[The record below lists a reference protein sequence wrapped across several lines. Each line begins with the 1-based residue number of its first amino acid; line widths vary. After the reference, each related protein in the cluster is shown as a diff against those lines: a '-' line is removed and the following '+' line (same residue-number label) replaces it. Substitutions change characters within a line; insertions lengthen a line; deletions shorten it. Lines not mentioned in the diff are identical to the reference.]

1 MSDTT
6 TTNLSLTKPAV
17 AGSKGTWGTKLN
29 ANFDVLD
36 SSVMLTNTQT
46 LTNKTLTD
54 CLANTQSASD
64 NSTKIATTAYVDAQV
79 ATEDSLAELNDVTIT
94 SVADNEVIAYDSS
107 SSKYINQTA
116 AEAGLQAT
124 IDSSNRVS
132 ADLIHDGSISNTEF
146 GYLNNVS
153 SNLQTQLDAKL
164 ASSAHTKA
172 SLDVDHLI
180 TLSGVTDAS
189 DNLGT
194 FSGSTIADSETIKGA
209 LQDVETAVETKL
221 NSSDHTKAS
230 LDLDHLITLSGVSA
244 AADHLGTFTGS
255 TISDNDT
262 VKGALQDL
270 ETEVETKAD
279 PLTNG
284 IANTNNVVVD
294 HASVADDDYAKFTA
308 SGLEGRSA
316 TEVKT
321 DLSLNNVENTA
332 ISTWAGSSN
341 IATVGTVGTGTW
353 QGTPIA
359 DAYIASAST
368 WNASTVTMAD
378 VVALSVALG

>member
-1 MSDTT
+1 MADATT
-6 TTNLSLTKPAV
+6 SNLSLTKPESGA
-17 AGSKGTWGTKLN
+17 SKGTWGTKLN

-36 SSVMLTNTQT
+36 NSVLLTNTQT

-54 CLANTQSASD
+54 CIANTQSASD
-64 NSTKIATTAYVDAQV
+64 NSTKIATTAYVDTQV
-79 ATEDSLAELNDVTIT
+79 ATTNEINELTDVTIT
-94 SVADNEVIAYDSS
+94 SVADNEVLAYDSS
-107 SSKYINQTA
+107 SSKFINQTP
-116 AEAGLQAT
+116 AEAGLEPT

-146 GYLNNVS
+146 GYLNTVS
-153 SNLQTQLDAKL
+153 SNIQTQLDAKL
-164 ASSAHTKA
+164 ATSAHTKA

-221 NSSDHTKAS
+221 NTSAHTKAS
-230 LDLDHLITLSGVSA
+230 LDVDHLITLSGVTDAS
-244 AADHLGTFTGS
+244 DNLGTFTGS
-255 TISDNDT
+255 TIADSET

-270 ETEVETKAD
+270 ETELETKAD

-284 IANTNNVVVD
+284 IANTNNVIVD

-308 SGLEGRSA
+308 SGLEGRSVS
-316 TEVKT
+316 EVKT

-332 ISTWAGSSN
+332 VSTWAGSSN
-341 IATVGTVGTGTW
+341 IATVGTIGTGTW
-353 QGTPIA
+353 QATAIA
-359 DAYIASAST
+359 DSYIASASA
-368 WNASTVTMAD
+368 WNAKASTD
-378 VVALSVALG
+378 DIIALSVALG

>member
-1 MSDTT
+1 MADAS
-6 TTNLSLTKPAV
+6 TTNLSLTKPESGA
-17 AGSKGTWGTKLN
+17 SKGTWGTKLN

-36 SSVMLTNTQT
+36 NSVLLTNTQT

-54 CLANTQSASD
+54 CVANTQSASD
-64 NSTKIATTAYVDAQV
+64 NSTKIATTAYVDTQV
-79 ATEDSLAELNDVTIT
+79 ATTNEINELTDVTIT
-94 SVADNEVIAYDSS
+94 SVADNEVLAYDSS
-107 SSKYINQTA
+107 SSKFINQTP
-116 AEAGLQAT
+116 AEAGLEPT

-146 GYLNNVS
+146 GYLNTVS
-153 SNLQTQLDAKL
+153 SNIQTQLDAKL
-164 ASSAHTKA
+164 ATSAHTKA

-221 NSSDHTKAS
+221 NSSAHTKAS
-230 LDLDHLITLSGVSA
+230 LDVDHLITLSGVTDAS
-244 AADHLGTFTGS
+244 DNLGTFTGS
-255 TISDNDT
+255 TIADSET
-262 VKGALQDL
+262 IKGALQDL
-270 ETEVETKAD
+270 ETELETKAD

-284 IANTNNVVVD
+284 ISNTNNVVVD

-332 ISTWAGSSN
+332 VSTWAGSSN
-341 IATVGTVGTGTW
+341 ITTVGTIGSGTW
-353 QGTPIA
+353 QGGQIA

-368 WNASTVTMAD
+368 WNTSATTD
-378 VVALSVALG
+378 DIIALSVALG

>member
-1 MSDTT
+1 M
-6 TTNLSLTKPAV
+6 
-17 AGSKGTWGTKLN
+17 
-29 ANFDVLD
+29 
-36 SSVMLTNTQT
+36 
-46 LTNKTLTD
+46 
-54 CLANTQSASD
+54 
-64 NSTKIATTAYVDAQV
+64 
-79 ATEDSLAELNDVTIT
+79 
-94 SVADNEVIAYDSS
+94 
-107 SSKYINQTA
+107 
-116 AEAGLQAT
+116 
-124 IDSSNRVS
+124 
-132 ADLIHDGSISNTEF
+132 
-146 GYLNNVS
+146 
-153 SNLQTQLDAKL
+153 
-164 ASSAHTKA
+164 
-172 SLDVDHLI
+172 
-180 TLSGVTDAS
+180 
-189 DNLGT
+189 
-194 FSGSTIADSETIKGA
+194 
-209 LQDVETAVETKL
+209 QDVETAVETKL

-230 LDLDHLITLSGVSA
+230 LDVDHLITLSGVSA

-341 IATVGTVGTGTW
+341 IATVGTVGTGPW